1 MVGPT
6 ARANAAARCSAPNAC
21 ASRNGRRGAR
31 RASHSACAA
40 IHHTDRR
47 SSSSSLSSAV
57 ASAALTALIAVNG
70 LGAGAAWAAEEKVIK
85 LDSLRSSAPPTVSA
99 KAPAKAP
106 AKPAQAKKEAPKKEE
121 PEEKLSEAESLRR
134 QAAVASKA
142 KKPSAS
148 KPDVRRTDATTKKGK
163 VKLVATPKKVKNF
176 AQEGPAL
183 PSVSLPSLPGAGYK
197 RGGGA
202 SDAPRT
208 SGGPSFSFSFPSFTA
223 PSVSLPSVGGGGAAP
238 PGESAQTQALAV
250 LVAEVVLAGA
260 AASAVG
266 SLTKD

>member
-1 MVGPT
+1 MI
-6 ARANAAARCSAPNAC
+6 CD
-21 ASRNGRRGAR
+21 
-31 RASHSACAA
+31 
-40 IHHTDRR
+40 DRR
-47 SSSSSLSSAV
+47 V
-57 ASAALTALIAVNG
+57 LTITATTHARPRTPAPPHPPEQNG

-106 AKPAQAKKEAPKKEE
+106 PKPAQAKKEAPKKEE